1 MFIFINLYKKLFLFV
16 IIIIIIIIIII
27 DLQYDICDIPTK
39 LYA

>member
-16 IIIIIIIIIII
+16 IIIIIIIII
-27 DLQYDICDIPTK
+27 DLQYDICNIPTK

>member
-16 IIIIIIIIIII
+16 IIIIIIIIII
-27 DLQYDICDIPTK
+27 DLQYDICNIPTK

>member
-16 IIIIIIIIIII
+16 IIIIIIII

>member
-16 IIIIIIIIIII
+16 IIIIIIIII